1 MNIVDSPSY
10 IHLGIK
16 CRPVISFSF
25 LQDTHYSFVTA
36 PHWGLQFCSG
46 SLLIHILTKC
56 SWPMLFATFLVLSF
70 SHILTCHNLLSS
82 HNNSV
87 VLNTKHTKGSILGFT
102 YNLSKQ
108 DTEVNLDGF
117 LVYGELYREVR
128 DAMARAILSD
138 DTDELVVSLKV

>member
-1 MNIVDSPSY
+1 MCQIHEYRRFSIIYPFRNKMQTSY
-10 IHLGIK
+10 I
-16 CRPVISFSF
+16 VFFSTRYP
-25 LQDTHYSFVTA
+25 LFVRDRA
-36 PHWGLQFCSG
+36 LL
-46 SLLIHILTKC
+46 SLLIYILTKC
-56 SWPMLFATFLVLSF
+56 SWPMLFATFLILSF

-108 DTEVNLDGF
+108 DTEVNLDRF

-138 DTDELVVSLKV
+138 DTDEFVVSLKV

>member
-1 MNIVDSPSY
+1 
-10 IHLGIK
+10 
-16 CRPVISFSF
+16 
-25 LQDTHYSFVTA
+25 
-36 PHWGLQFCSG
+36 
-46 SLLIHILTKC
+46 
-56 SWPMLFATFLVLSF
+56 MLFATFLILSF

-108 DTEVNLDGF
+108 DTEVNLDRF

-128 DAMARAILSD
+128 DAMGRAILSD